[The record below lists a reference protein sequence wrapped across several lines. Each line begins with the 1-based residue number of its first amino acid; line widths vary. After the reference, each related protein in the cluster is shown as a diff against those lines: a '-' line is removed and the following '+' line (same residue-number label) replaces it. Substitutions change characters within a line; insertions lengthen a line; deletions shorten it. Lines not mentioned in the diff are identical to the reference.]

1 MNKKV
6 LLLIPIVIA
15 VIVLVIFAINR
26 GDKTANDLA
35 VKILSPTSGQIL
47 ALNNEVV
54 VQSVIPEG
62 TNWSRLELT
71 ANSVPIRLDLAQNY
85 PSGPIMVEQPWI
97 PTKEG
102 AVMIMVHLY
111 DEDGRN
117 FVTDQVAVLVQAL
130 SSQELTA
137 TPSPTPIHTP
147 TPTITTTAEPCTMSA
162 VLISDVSIPAGTILT
177 PGQLFTKTWRLQNTG
192 TCAWEG
198 YKLVYVRGNRM
209 GGNSPSSIRNIQAGE
224 VFDLSLELSAPSY
237 HGFYEGVWQIQSEKG
252 NLIGPELKVIVGI
265 PTPTP
270 SPTPTQT
277 ATSTSTATATATPTQ
292 TPTATATATPTQ
304 TPTGTATATLTRTPT
319 ATATTTSTPT
329 STPTQTQTSTPTAT
343 STNTITPTPTVTGTL
358 TPTATE
364 TPNPRDDRP

>member
-6 LLLIPIVIA
+6 LLLIPVVFAVIA
-15 VIVLVIFAINR
+15 LLIFAFNR
-26 GDKTANDLA
+26 GDKTASDLA
-35 VKILSPTSGQIL
+35 VKILSPTSGQVL

-71 ANSVPIRLDLAQNY
+71 ANSVPIRLDLAASY
-85 PSGPIMVEQPWI
+85 PSNAILVEQPWI

-111 DEDGRN
+111 DKDGRD

-137 TPSPTPIHTP
+137 TPSLTPIHTP

-224 VFDLSLELSAPSY
+224 VFDLSLELTAPSY

-252 NLIGPELKVIVGI
+252 SLIGPELKVIVGI

-270 SPTPTQT
+270 SPTAT
-277 ATSTSTATATATPTQ
+277 ATATTTATPTATATATATPT
-292 TPTATATATPTQ
+292 
-304 TPTGTATATLTRTPT
+304 RTPT
-319 ATATTTSTPT
+319 ASPTASSTPT
-329 STPTQTQTSTPTAT
+329 STPTQTPTPTAT
-343 STNTITPTPTVTGTL
+343 NTSTITPTPTVTGTH
-358 TPTATE
+358 TPTVTE
-364 TPNPRDDRP
+364 TPNSGNDLP